1 MNTGPAL
8 VCFEN
13 GCPSSGPSS
22 ASPRRTIGVGRLG
35 DAVRDVLVCVRK
47 MRHESTRGGHGGA
60 ETPVTLDMRHIRYRG
75 FMGAAG

>member
-1 MNTGPAL
+1 M
-8 VCFEN
+8 EN
-13 GCPSSGPSS
+13 KIKQISPSW
-22 ASPRRTIGVGRLG
+22 
-35 DAVRDVLVCVRK
+35 DVLVCVRK